1 MLLGCLGSLVLCQLA
16 VQAIAT
22 KCYNAVSFPSVAA
35 CTAVLHC
42 IACCALV
49 VLLTRMM
56 PEQAQ
61 AEEELSTAE
70 DQIRRLKTAK
80 QQADVANA
88 FAEARAAKLADELA
102 EAQAARGGS
111 AGAQHD
117 QHLKD
122 IAVVEET
129 AGECQRLQEQVL
141 PYVLFLLPSLCL
153 PLQHAHCVP
162 VAQQG
167 RICDISQFTNSTVRL
182 APETY
187 GAWHGG
193 RGYTASCTC
202 HAWARMNET
211 WSDVHSRKFK

>member
-1 MLLGCLGSLVLCQLA
+1 MTPWHAAEVSGQSCAVPAGSPGYCNKVLQCSLISFCCCLHGC
-16 VQAIAT
+16 
-22 KCYNAVSFPSVAA
+22 AA
-35 CTAVLHC
+35 LHC

-61 AEEELSTAE
+61 AEEELSLAE

-102 EAQAARGGS
+102 EARAAQGSS
-111 AGAQHD
+111 AGAQ

-122 IAVVEET
+122 VAVIEEK

-141 PYVLFLLPSLCL
+141 PHVLFVLPSLWS
-153 PLQHAHCVP
+153 P
-162 VAQQG
+162 
-167 RICDISQFTNSTVRL
+167 FT
-182 APETY
+182 
-187 GAWHGG
+187 
-193 RGYTASCTC
+193 TC
-202 HAWARMNET
+202 A
-211 WSDVHSRKFK
+211 